1 MYCIMDSNDGWFG
14 PKPQYTQ
21 NDTKN
26 TIFSSIRPF
35 RIEDA
40 QSNCSNP
47 FISAPS
53 SEAEGGILNEN
64 WCKFPTAKDLWF
76 TTEGLE
82 TMPMEKPTQLSR
94 SNISETILQTFPFTK
109 EQLQAWAYSIQTENT
124 LPQTENTLSI
134 TMNSHI
140 TNIFDPKMVA
150 FIKAKP
156 VDFKQFLG
164 SEKLGAKKITNPQAQ
179 DALYNY
185 YMEMD
190 TYFTKQDDMLT
201 TTTLNEKRKLA
212 NQDAGV
218 TYKSQYLN
226 LFNVVIGV
234 LFVISLIYI
243 FMRATIQPA
252 VDAAKSNATGALS
265 GVGSMVW
272 GSIKGAASIPLKIFS
287 GISGRIMSLF
297 GRKPAAAA
305 EAAPA
310 VAAAA
315 V

>member
-1 MYCIMDSNDGWFG
+1 MDSNDGWFG

-26 TIFSSIRPF
+26 TFFSSI
-35 RIEDA
+35 
-40 QSNCSNP
+40 
-47 FISAPS
+47 
-53 SEAEGGILNEN
+53 
-64 WCKFPTAKDLWF
+64 KFPTAKDLWF

-82 TMPMEKPTQLSR
+82 TMPEKQTQLSR

-109 EQLQAWAYSIQTENT
+109 EQLQAWAYSIQTANT
-124 LPQTENTLSI
+124 LPQTVT
-134 TMNSHI
+134 TMNSPI

-156 VDFKQFLG
+156 VEFKQFLG

-265 GVGSMVW
+265 GVGSMVL

-297 GRKPAAAA
+297 GRKPAPAAA
-305 EAAPA
+305 AAPVA
-310 VAAAA
+310 PAAAA

>member
-1 MYCIMDSNDGWFG
+1 MDSNDGWFG

-26 TIFSSIRPF
+26 TFFSSIRPF

-82 TMPMEKPTQLSR
+82 TMPEKQTQLSR

-109 EQLQAWAYSIQTENT
+109 EQLQAWAYSIQTANT
-124 LPQTENTLSI
+124 LPTTVT
-134 TMNSHI
+134 TMNSPI

-150 FIKAKP
+150 FIKANPK
-156 VDFKQFLG
+156 DFKQFLG

-265 GVGSMVW
+265 GVGSMVL

-297 GRKPAAAA
+297 GRKPAPAAA
-305 EAAPA
+305 AAPVA
-310 VAAAA
+310 PAAAA

>member
-1 MYCIMDSNDGWFG
+1 MESNDGWFG

-21 NDTKN
+21 NDTNKN
-26 TIFSSIRPF
+26 AFFLSNEPLHIFTPLKIFNETYQAKHVIPLEIQGQHSPINEFNGSI
-35 RIEDA
+35 
-40 QSNCSNP
+40 
-47 FISAPS
+47 
-53 SEAEGGILNEN
+53 
-64 WCKFPTAKDLWF
+64 K
-76 TTEGLE
+76 EGLDI
-82 TMPMEKPTQLSR
+82 MPTEKPTQLSR

-109 EQLQAWAYSIQTENT
+109 EQLQAWYYIQTPNT
-124 LPQTENTLSI
+124 LPTNEI
-134 TMNSHI
+134 TVKTPI
-140 TNIFDPKMVA
+140 TNIFDPKIVA
-150 FIKAKP
+150 FIKANKEA
-156 VDFKQFLG
+156 FKQFLG
-164 SEKLGAKKITNPQAQ
+164 SDEKLGAKKITNPQAQ

-226 LFNVVIGV
+226 LFNVIIGV

-252 VDAAKSNATGALS
+252 VDAAKSKTTSALS

-287 GISGRIMSLF
+287 GITGRIMSLF
-297 GRKPAAAA
+297 GRKPAASEAA
-305 EAAPA
+305 EAPAAP
-310 VAAAA
+310 AAAA
-315 V
+315 PAEPV